1 MSYFD
6 QIWKIIFEAEKA
18 RSLSEQYS
26 NKDSGQGGEH
36 IEDDEPV
43 EPVEQNI
50 DHGQGGE
57 QDEYVSREAIRNE
70 PNVESSVNKT
80 NLKMHINLVKV
91 TTVKEK
97 LHLQIW
103 AFYFKDPFEIDCYP
117 SNMEEFA
124 NRFIIAELYWHS
136 KTVPDT
142 FINCN
147 KLTIEF
153 DELTWPLDILCAYLS
168 AQEVHIWLPLVVQK
182 NYKMIKT
189 AEFVRVFIATGA
201 KKVTVRLPI
210 CFLDSRTH
218 SYERFITDEKLEQ
231 FDGPY
236 KMILRRNFLDIIK

>member
-1 MSYFD
+1 MSYFE

-18 RSLSEQYS
+18 RQSFEAEKARQSLEPS
-26 NKDSGQGGEH
+26 NQDAGQGGEPD
-36 IEDDEPV
+36 EDIK
-43 EPVEQNI
+43 QNI
-50 DHGQGGE
+50 DSDQGGE
-57 QDEYVSREAIRNE
+57 QEEAMDVSQE
-70 PNVESSVNKT
+70 ESNIIAVRMPLS
-80 NLKMHINLVKV
+80 LVTV
-91 TTVKEK
+91 TTIKEK
-97 LHLQIW
+97 IHLQIW

-124 NRFIIAELYWHS
+124 NRFIIAELHWHS
-136 KTVPDT
+136 KTVPNA

-147 KLTIEF
+147 KLTIEC

-168 AQEVHIWLPLVVQK
+168 AQEVQIWLPLVVQK

-189 AEFVRVFIATGA
+189 AELTRLLIATGA
-201 KKVTVRLPI
+201 QKVTVRLPV
-210 CFLDSRTH
+210 CFLDNRTH